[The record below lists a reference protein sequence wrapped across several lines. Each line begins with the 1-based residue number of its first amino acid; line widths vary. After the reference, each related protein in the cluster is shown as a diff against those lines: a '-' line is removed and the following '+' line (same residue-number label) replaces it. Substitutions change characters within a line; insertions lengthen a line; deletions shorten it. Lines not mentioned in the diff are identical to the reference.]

1 MADREVVQSS
11 TVRLKSQ
18 RTERQRQRHGS
29 SAQTPSHDDEH
40 VCVLAR
46 GSCESPCAVQQ
57 SCKATEAD
65 TSIDRV
71 RRCHWLHVAEL
82 GIAARSLG
90 CSSLHATDESRNRS
104 LKTNVC
110 HGTVLRARSW
120 KRSEDSVVRGK
131 NIRLSLDAS
140 DVEHALQLLG
150 RSVVRDVARGGLVG
164 DAIGEATHVGRGTI
178 HTAESAKGSEALLEE
193 AHRNG
198 AGRQLP
204 LRLLKGDLEDNG
216 NVIDEKFQNADE
228 IVVFLTLQAAALTL
242 RHARTPLQRY

>member
-1 MADREVVQSS
+1 MDRQHKHLHTMTSTFAFSPELRMCLRRTAAVSRPALSS
-11 TVRLKSQ
+11 NRAK
-18 RTERQRQRHGS
+18 RQRQTR
-29 SAQTPSHDDEH
+29 
-40 VCVLAR
+40 
-46 GSCESPCAVQQ
+46 
-57 SCKATEAD
+57 
-65 TSIDRV
+65 IDRV

-164 DAIGEATHVGRGTI
+164 DAIVKPRM
-178 HTAESAKGSEALLEE
+178 
-193 AHRNG
+193 
-198 AGRQLP
+198 
-204 LRLLKGDLEDNG
+204 
-216 NVIDEKFQNADE
+216 
-228 IVVFLTLQAAALTL
+228 
-242 RHARTPLQRY
+242 